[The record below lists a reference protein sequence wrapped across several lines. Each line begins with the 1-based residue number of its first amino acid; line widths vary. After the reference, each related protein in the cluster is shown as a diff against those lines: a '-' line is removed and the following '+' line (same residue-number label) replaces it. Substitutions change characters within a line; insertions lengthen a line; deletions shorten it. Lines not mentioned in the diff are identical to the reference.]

1 MQTIK
6 PILLTLTLVGALSG
20 CGLLNAVPHY
30 KLDIPQGNQVTADK
44 VAGLKEGMSHNQ
56 VRFLLGT
63 PLLNDPFHAD
73 RWDYVY
79 SDAKGGKLLT
89 RHVFTVFFEGD
100 RLVRWEGETLPAA
113 PDTTLRMTSEPKKE
127 DAAVIGSEINP
138 GSPGTTKDVEVKP
151 IIDKDF

>member
-1 MQTIK
+1 MK

-30 KLDIPQGNQVTADK
+30 KLDIPQGNEITADK
-44 VAGLKEGMSHNQ
+44 VSGLKEGMSRNQ

-63 PLLNDPFHAD
+63 PLLTDPFHSD

-79 SDAKGGKLLT
+79 SDAKGGKLQ
-89 RHVFTVFFEGD
+89 RHFVFTVFFEGD
-100 RLVRWEGETLPAA
+100 SLVRWQGDTLPAA

-127 DAAVIGSEINP
+127 DTDTFGSELNP